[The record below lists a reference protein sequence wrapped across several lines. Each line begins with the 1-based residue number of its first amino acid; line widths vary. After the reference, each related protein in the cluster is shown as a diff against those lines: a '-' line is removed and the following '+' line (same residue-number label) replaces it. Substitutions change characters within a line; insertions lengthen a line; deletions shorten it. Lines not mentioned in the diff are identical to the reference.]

1 MTNKVCIPIDIFRN
15 SKLSLRARFVWAELS
30 LLPRAVNGE
39 FVLKQ
44 KELSL
49 QLGVCVSTLRRA
61 IKSLEENQL
70 IQFVGLSDQYF
81 KKFIFK
87 SDGVDEKIPLPPFSK
102 GELEPKPVV
111 KIPIP
116 ILSKGE
122 LETKSVVKIPVPI
135 LSKVELEP
143 KPVEVAPKEAEQV
156 LLRLKYKFPGGAPKP
171 SDAENLAF
179 TSAFYQIFHSRWLE
193 EFPLLNGKDNRPLL
207 DYDLIEMIVFSYPI
221 NLTGRQLNTAI
232 KDELQHYS
240 EMPFADAH
248 NPAWKPGLRR
258 NVPKF

>member
-1 MTNKVCIPIDIFRN
+1 MGISPELNPGSIEDAPLKSPLEKGGRGILATSSASPSPTSAGD
-15 SKLSLRARFVWAELS
+15 KL
-30 LLPRAVNGE
+30 
-39 FVLKQ
+39 
-44 KELSL
+44 
-49 QLGVCVSTLRRA
+49 
-61 IKSLEENQL
+61 
-70 IQFVGLSDQYF
+70 
-81 KKFIFK
+81 
-87 SDGVDEKIPLPPFSK
+87 
-102 GELEPKPVV
+102 
-111 KIPIP
+111 
-116 ILSKGE
+116 
-122 LETKSVVKIPVPI
+122 
-135 LSKVELEP
+135 
-143 KPVEVAPKEAEQV
+143 APKEAEQV

-232 KDELQHYS
+232 KDELQHFS
-240 EMPFADAH
+240 EVPFADAQ

>member
-1 MTNKVCIPIDIFRN
+1 MTNKVCIPYDIFRN
-15 SKLSLRARFVWAELS
+15 SKLSLRAKFVWAELS

-70 IQFVGLSDQYF
+70 IQFVGLF
-81 KKFIFK
+81 EKKYKKHIFK
-87 SDGVDEKIPLPPFSK
+87 GVVDASFESLGCEPQEKEIWMATSPAVPRHD
-102 GELEPKPVV
+102 EPKA
-111 KIPIP
+111 
-116 ILSKGE
+116 
-122 LETKSVVKIPVPI
+122 
-135 LSKVELEP
+135 
-143 KPVEVAPKEAEQV
+143 VEVAPKEAEQV

-207 DYDLIEMIVFSYPI
+207 DYDLIEMIVFS
-221 NLTGRQLNTAI
+221 
-232 KDELQHYS
+232 
-240 EMPFADAH
+240 
-248 NPAWKPGLRR
+248 
-258 NVPKF
+258 